1 MPMAILIG
9 KLRVAG
15 YTETE
20 IERMIHINRRTYA
33 YRLKKLRLTIEK
45 EFSEIMQDFFQTEH

>member
-1 MPMAILIG
+1 MAILIG